1 MTIKYIAL
9 SGGGPSS
16 CISYSIMRE
25 LEKKNFWKLNN
36 IQAFYASSSGVYMS
50 ILLSLGYNWDWMDEF
65 IIKRPWQEVG
75 EINSEIFVDYVNKSG
90 FLDCEWTRKLLSPLL
105 EGKGLKSDATMK
117 DLYEFTKKNLYVYV
131 TNVKRDFE
139 KIVITHESYPDLPVY
154 KALHMSMTLP
164 GIFIP
169 ICDEKGIYV
178 DGGFLNHYPII
189 DLVKDNNI
197 ENEEVLGINLLSS
210 KEKYEINPQN
220 NSVKLYKIIGNMI
233 LKMINHSN
241 DQNTLFEEIL
251 KYDIRPSVDGFNTLS
266 DWYNCMYSQEKRIEM
281 LDIGTETANKFL
293 TKLSFT
299 DK

>member
-1 MTIKYIAL
+1 
-9 SGGGPSS
+9 
-16 CISYSIMRE
+16 
-25 LEKKNFWKLNN
+25 
-36 IQAFYASSSGVYMS
+36 MS
-50 ILLSLGYNWDWMDEF
+50 VLLSLGYNWDWMDEF

-90 FLDCEWTRKLLSPLL
+90 FIDCEWTRKLLSPLL

-210 KEKYEINPQN
+210 KERYEINTQN

-233 LKMINHSN
+233 LKMINYSN
-241 DQNTLFEEIL
+241 DQNTLFEELL

-293 TKLSFT
+293 TKLSLT

>member
-1 MTIKYIAL
+1 M
-9 SGGGPSS
+9 
-16 CISYSIMRE
+16 
-25 LEKKNFWKLNN
+25 KK
-36 IQAFYASSSGVYMS
+36 
-50 ILLSLGYNWDWMDEF
+50 E
-65 IIKRPWQEVG
+65 
-75 EINSEIFVDYVNKSG
+75 
-90 FLDCEWTRKLLSPLL
+90 
-105 EGKGLKSDATMK
+105 
-117 DLYEFTKKNLYVYV
+117 
-131 TNVKRDFE
+131 
-139 KIVITHESYPDLPVY
+139 
-154 KALHMSMTLP
+154 
-164 GIFIP
+164 
-169 ICDEKGIYV
+169 YV

-251 KYDIRPSVDGFNTLS
+251 KYDIRPSVDGFNTLVIGIIV
-266 DWYNCMYSQEKRIEM
+266 YSQEKRIEM

>member
-75 EINSEIFVDYVNKSG
+75 EINSGIFVDYVNKSG
-90 FLDCEWTRKLLSPLL
+90 FLDCEWTKNLLSPLL

-117 DLYEFTKKNLYVYV
+117 DLYEFTKKKLYVYV

-154 KALHMSMTLP
+154 KALHMTMTLP

-210 KEKYEINPQN
+210 QEKYEINTQN
-220 NSVKLYKIIGNMI
+220 NNVKLYKIIGNMI
-233 LKMINHSN
+233 LKMINYSN
-241 DQNTLFEEIL
+241 DHNILFEEIL
-251 KYDIRPSVDGFNTLS
+251 KYDIRPSVDGFNSLG
-266 DWYNCMYSQEKRIEM
+266 DWYECMYSQEKRIEM
-281 LDIGTETANKFL
+281 LDIGAETANKFL
-293 TKLSFT
+293 TNLSLT